1 MTKEELFDSLN
12 QNVEEL
18 VSKYTS
24 ELKMNAEKIL
34 QDHNNSDSII
44 SKEEIELYIKE
55 QEEMFL
61 DVMETILEDIQ
72 KKLEQQSSNHEETK
86 EEVLGKVQ
94 STFKRIFGDILT
106 KLRSL
111 IS

>member
-1 MTKEELFDSLN
+1 MTKEKLFDSLN
-12 QNVEEL
+12 KHVEEL

-24 ELKMNAEKIL
+24 ELILNAEKIL
-34 QDHNNSDSII
+34 QEHSNSDNITV
-44 SKEEIELYIKE
+44 EEIEQYIKE

-61 DVMETILEDIQ
+61 DIMETILDDIR

-86 EEVLGKVQ
+86 DEVLGKVH
-94 STFKRIFGDILT
+94 STFKRIFGDIIT

>member
-1 MTKEELFDSLN
+1 MTKEELFDTLN
-12 QNVEEL
+12 KHVEEL
-18 VSKYTS
+18 VAKYAS
-24 ELKMNAEKIL
+24 DLKTNADKIME
-34 QDHNNSDSII
+34 NINSDII
-44 SKEEIELYIKE
+44 TEEEISQYIKE
-55 QEEMFL
+55 QEEMFI
-61 DVMETILEDIQ
+61 DVMETILDDIQ

-94 STFKRIFGDILT
+94 STFKRIFGDIIS

>member
-12 QNVEEL
+12 KHVEEL
-18 VSKYTS
+18 VTKYSS
-24 ELKMNAEKIL
+24 ELKMHAEKII
-34 QDHNNSDSII
+34 QDHINSDSII
-44 SKEEIELYIKE
+44 SKEEIDQYIKE

-72 KKLEQQSSNHEETK
+72 KKLEQQNSKHEETK

-94 STFKRIFGDILT
+94 STFRRIFGDIIS
-106 KLRSL
+106 KLRSI

>member
-1 MTKEELFDSLN
+1 MTKEELFDYLN
-12 QNVEEL
+12 KYVAEL

-34 QDHNNSDSII
+34 ENHSSSNTTI
-44 SKEEIELYIKE
+44 SKEEIDLYIKE

-72 KKLEQQSSNHEETK
+72 KKLQQQSTNHEETK
-86 EEVLGKVQ
+86 EEVLNKVQ

>member
-1 MTKEELFDSLN
+1 
-12 QNVEEL
+12 
-18 VSKYTS
+18 
-24 ELKMNAEKIL
+24 
-34 QDHNNSDSII
+34 
-44 SKEEIELYIKE
+44 
-55 QEEMFL
+55 MFL

-72 KKLEQQSSNHEETK
+72 KKLEQQSANHEETK
-86 EEVLGKVQ
+86 DEVLGKVQ

>member
-1 MTKEELFDSLN
+1 MTKEELFDYLN
-12 QNVEEL
+12 KHVEEL
-18 VSKYTS
+18 MSKYTS

-34 QDHNNSDSII
+34 QEHSNSDTITA
-44 SKEEIELYIKE
+44 EEIEQYIKE

-61 DVMETILEDIQ
+61 DIMETILDDIQ

-86 EEVLGKVQ
+86 DEVLGKVQ

>member
-12 QNVEEL
+12 KHVEEL

-24 ELKMNAEKIL
+24 ELKTNAEKIL
-34 QDHNNSDSII
+34 QEHSNSDSITA
-44 SKEEIELYIKE
+44 EEIEQYIKE

-61 DVMETILEDIQ
+61 GVMETILDDIQ
-72 KKLEQQSSNHEETK
+72 KKLEQQGSNNEETK
-86 EEVLGKVQ
+86 NEVLGKIQ
-94 STFKRIFGDILT
+94 STFKRIFGNILT
-106 KLRSL
+106 KLRSF

>member
-1 MTKEELFDSLN
+1 MTKEELFDNLN
-12 QNVEEL
+12 RHVEEL

-24 ELKMNAEKIL
+24 ELKTNAEKIL
-34 QDHNNSDSII
+34 QEHSNSDSITA
-44 SKEEIELYIKE
+44 EEIEQYIKE

-61 DVMETILEDIQ
+61 GVMETILVDIQ

-86 EEVLGKVQ
+86 DKVLGKVQ

-106 KLRSL
+106 KLRSF